1 MPKQSTIEVEKSV
14 RTEDE
19 IYHNIDILVN
29 KSHEALAQMDDFSQE
44 DVDKLCQ
51 VIEKVG
57 EDNARYLAQMAVDE
71 TGRGKVE
78 DKVTKNIYAA
88 QTIWESMKD
97 MKTVGVI
104 EEDKQEGLMKIAE
117 PIGVIAGVTPVT
129 NPTST
134 VIFKAMIAM
143 KSKNTIIFGF
153 HPQAQ
158 KCCVE
163 TAKLIKEA
171 TAAAG
176 APENWIQWIEHPSLT
191 ATTALMNN
199 PKVQMVLATGGPGM
213 VKAAY
218 STGKPA
224 LGVGPGNGPSYIEKT
239 ADIEQSVND
248 IVLSKTFDNGMICA
262 SENSVVVDKEVY
274 DQVKE
279 AFLKRHCYFLKADEI
294 KLFEEHFI
302 DPRRGTVA
310 GPMAGKSAVKIAE
323 MCGVTVPADTQV
335 IVAEYSGVGPKYPL
349 SAEKLSPVF
358 TLYKAENSAQA
369 FKICTDL
376 LNYGGRG
383 HTAGIHTQNS
393 KVIRKFAFAMS
404 ACRILVNSPAALGGI
419 GGVYNNMMPSL
430 TLGTGSY
437 GANSVSHNITAKDLL
452 NIKTVAMR
460 RKPIL

>member
-1 MPKQSTIEVEKSV
+1 MPKQSTTEVEKSV
-14 RTEDE
+14 QTEDE

-78 DKVTKNIYAA
+78 DKVTKNTYAA

-104 EEDKQEGLMKIAE
+104 EDDKQEGLMKIAE

-171 TAAAG
+171 TVSAG
-176 APENWIQWIEHPSLT
+176 KLDPMDRT
-191 ATTALMNN
+191 
-199 PKVQMVLATGGPGM
+199 PKPHGHDCFDEQPKGSDGPGHWRPGHGQGRIFNWQ
-213 VKAAY
+213 A
-218 STGKPA
+218 
-224 LGVGPGNGPSYIEKT
+224 GPG
-239 ADIEQSVND
+239 
-248 IVLSKTFDNGMICA
+248 
-262 SENSVVVDKEVY
+262 
-274 DQVKE
+274 
-279 AFLKRHCYFLKADEI
+279 
-294 KLFEEHFI
+294 
-302 DPRRGTVA
+302 RRT
-310 GPMAGKSAVKIAE
+310 
-323 MCGVTVPADTQV
+323 
-335 IVAEYSGVGPKYPL
+335 
-349 SAEKLSPVF
+349 
-358 TLYKAENSAQA
+358 
-369 FKICTDL
+369 
-376 LNYGGRG
+376 R
-383 HTAGIHTQNS
+383 
-393 KVIRKFAFAMS
+393 
-404 ACRILVNSPAALGGI
+404 
-419 GGVYNNMMPSL
+419 
-430 TLGTGSY
+430 
-437 GANSVSHNITAKDLL
+437 
-452 NIKTVAMR
+452 
-460 RKPIL
+460 